1 MTDKHSTEFDENQMT
16 ADSYKRI
23 GTQLETARREHG
35 FRLSDVA
42 RELRI
47 SGDFLKLL
55 ESGEFDQLPAPTYV
69 SGFLRSYGKFVG
81 LDGAE
86 LASRFYALQDHASS
100 KMDYKLPATA
110 APPQRSAPAVASLCV
125 VLAIGVYGGWY
136 WFSGPKTLDGTVE
149 SELAAVEL
157 DSSRPGMME
166 KNATTEAFEINSV
179 TTAGM
184 QPDEAETGLAPSIDT
199 APAAADRLLA
209 ADAPSA
215 PDTTVQSVSP
225 AAETVA
231 ETATATAT
239 VSATVTATVTQP
251 DSSAADDTVQTGAVD
266 TASVATKPAVEADTA
281 TAAVSER
288 PADAPQ
294 TTEMASRGTSASVI
308 SDGAISNGANS
319 GSVTSDRSVM
329 SDDTLTAGR
338 GAAVATMRE
347 PAQEITI
354 RATASSW
361 VEVVRS
367 DGTTVLKK
375 LMRAGDIY
383 IVDDSSGLYLSTGN
397 AGGIEILS
405 GENEIITI
413 GSVGEI
419 VRDLPLAKNRLRD
432 RF

>member
-1 MTDKHSTEFDENQMT
+1 MT

-23 GTQLETARREHG
+23 GTQLKTARREHG

-47 SGDFLKLL
+47 SGDYLKLL

-136 WFSGPKTLDGTVE
+136 WFSGPKTLDATVE

-166 KNATTEAFEINSV
+166 KNATNEAFESNSA

-184 QPDEAETGLAPSIDT
+184 QPDEGETGLAPSIDA
-199 APAAADRLLA
+199 APAAPDAADRPLA
-209 ADAPSA
+209 A
-215 PDTTVQSVSP
+215 DTTVQSVSP

-266 TASVATKPAVEADTA
+266 TASVATKPAVAADTA

-308 SDGAISNGANS
+308 SDGANS

-329 SDDTLTAGR
+329 CDDTLTAGR

-354 RATASSW
+354 RAIASSW
-361 VEVVRS
+361 VEVVRG

>member
-1 MTDKHSTEFDENQMT
+1 MTDNYSTEFDENQMT

-23 GTQLETARREHG
+23 GAQLKTARHEHG

-47 SGDFLKLL
+47 SGDYLKLL

-125 VLAIGVYGGWY
+125 VLAVGVYGGWY
-136 WFSGPKTLDGTVE
+136 WFSGPKTLDATVE

-166 KNATTEAFEINSV
+166 KNATTEAFESNST

-184 QPDEAETGLAPSIDT
+184 QPDEGETGLAPSIDV
-199 APAAADRLLA
+199 AP
-209 ADAPSA
+209 DAPSA

-231 ETATATAT
+231 ETATAT
-239 VSATVTATVTQP
+239 VSATVTATETQP
-251 DSSAADDTVQTGAVD
+251 DRSMADDTVQTGAVD
-266 TASVATKPAVEADTA
+266 TASVATEPAVAADTA

-294 TTEMASRGTSASVI
+294 TTEMASRGTSAS
-308 SDGAISNGANS
+308 ANS
-319 GSVTSDRSVM
+319 GSVTSDRIVM

-354 RATASSW
+354 RAIASSW
-361 VEVVRS
+361 VEVVRG

>member
-1 MTDKHSTEFDENQMT
+1 MT
-16 ADSYKRI
+16 ADSYNRI
-23 GTQLETARREHG
+23 GTQLKTARREQG

-47 SGDFLKLL
+47 SGDYLKLL

-166 KNATTEAFEINSV
+166 KNATNEAFESNSA

-184 QPDEAETGLAPSIDT
+184 QPDEGETGLAPSIDA
-199 APAAADRLLA
+199 APDAADRPLA
-209 ADAPSA
+209 A
-215 PDTTVQSVSP
+215 DTTVQSVSP

-288 PADAPQ
+288 SADAPQ

-308 SDGAISNGANS
+308 SDGAISGSANS

-329 SDDTLTAGR
+329 SDDTLPAGR

-354 RATASSW
+354 RAIASSW
-361 VEVVRS
+361 VEIVRG

>member
-16 ADSYKRI
+16 ADSYERI
-23 GTQLETARREHG
+23 GTQLKTARREHG

-47 SGDFLKLL
+47 SGDYLKLL

-69 SGFLRSYGKFVG
+69 SGFLRSYCKFVG

-86 LASRFYALQDHASS
+86 LASRFYALQGHASS

-136 WFSGPKTLDGTVE
+136 WFSGPKTLDATIE

-166 KNATTEAFEINSV
+166 KNATTEAFESNST

-184 QPDEAETGLAPSIDT
+184 QPDEGETGLAPSIDV
-199 APAAADRLLA
+199 AP
-209 ADAPSA
+209 DAPSA

-251 DSSAADDTVQTGAVD
+251 DSSAADDIVQTGAVG
-266 TASVATKPAVEADTA
+266 TASVATIPAVAADTA

-288 PADAPQ
+288 SADAPQ
-294 TTEMASRGTSASVI
+294 TTEMASRGTSASAR
-308 SDGAISNGANS
+308 SDGAISS
-319 GSVTSDRSVM
+319 SSVASDRSVM

-354 RATASSW
+354 RAIASSW
-361 VEVVRS
+361 VEVVRG

-405 GENEIITI
+405 GEKEIITI

>member
-23 GTQLETARREHG
+23 GTQLKTARHEHG

-47 SGDFLKLL
+47 SGDYLKLL

-166 KNATTEAFEINSV
+166 KNATNEAFESNSV
-179 TTAGM
+179 TTVGM

-199 APAAADRLLA
+199 APVADDRLFA

-266 TASVATKPAVEADTA
+266 TASVATKPAVAADTA

-294 TTEMASRGTSASVI
+294 TTEMASRGTSASMI
-308 SDGAISNGANS
+308 SDGAISGSANS

-329 SDDTLTAGR
+329 SDDTLPAGR

-354 RATASSW
+354 RAIASSW
-361 VEVVRS
+361 VEIVRG

>member
-1 MTDKHSTEFDENQMT
+1 MTDNYSTEFDENQMT

-23 GTQLETARREHG
+23 GAQLKTARHEHG

-47 SGDFLKLL
+47 SGDYLKLL

-136 WFSGPKTLDGTVE
+136 WFSGPKTLDAIVE

-166 KNATTEAFEINSV
+166 KNATNEAFESNSV

-184 QPDEAETGLAPSIDT
+184 QPDEGETGLAPSIDT
-199 APAAADRLLA
+199 LPAAADRPLA
-209 ADAPSA
+209 A
-215 PDTTVQSVSP
+215 DTTVQSVSP

-239 VSATVTATVTQP
+239 VSATITATVTQP
-251 DSSAADDTVQTGAVD
+251 DSSAADDTVQTGPVD
-266 TASVATKPAVEADTA
+266 TASVATKPAVAADTT

-294 TTEMASRGTSASVI
+294 TTEMASRGTSASAI
-308 SDGAISNGANS
+308 SDGAISS
-319 GSVTSDRSVM
+319 SSVTSDRSVM

-354 RATASSW
+354 RAIASSW
-361 VEVVRS
+361 VEVVRG

>member
-1 MTDKHSTEFDENQMT
+1 MT

-23 GTQLETARREHG
+23 GTQLKTARREHG

-42 RELRI
+42 LELRI
-47 SGDFLKLL
+47 SGDYLKLL

-125 VLAIGVYGGWY
+125 VLTIGVYVGWY

-166 KNATTEAFEINSV
+166 KNATNEAFESNSA

-184 QPDEAETGLAPSIDT
+184 QPDEGETGRAPSIDA
-199 APAAADRLLA
+199 APDAADRPLA
-209 ADAPSA
+209 A
-215 PDTTVQSVSP
+215 DTTVQSVSP

-231 ETATATAT
+231 ETATAT

-308 SDGAISNGANS
+308 SDGAISNGAISGSANS

-329 SDDTLTAGR
+329 SDDTLPAGR

-361 VEVVRS
+361 VEVLRG

>member
-23 GTQLETARREHG
+23 GTQLKTARREHG

-47 SGDFLKLL
+47 SGDYLKLL

-86 LASRFYALQDHASS
+86 LASRFYALQDHESS

-136 WFSGPKTLDGTVE
+136 WFSGPKTLDATVE

-166 KNATTEAFEINSV
+166 KNATTEAFEGNTT

-184 QPDEAETGLAPSIDT
+184 QPDEGETVLAPSIDT
-199 APAAADRLLA
+199 APAVADR
-209 ADAPSA
+209 PSA
-215 PDTTVQSVSP
+215 DETTVHSVSP

-231 ETATATAT
+231 ETATAIAT

-251 DSSAADDTVQTGAVD
+251 DSSAVDDTVQIRSVD
-266 TASVATKPAVEADTA
+266 TASVATKPAVVADTA

-294 TTEMASRGTSASVI
+294 TTEMASRGTSASAI
-308 SDGAISNGANS
+308 SDGAISS
-319 GSVTSDRSVM
+319 SSVTSDRSVM

-354 RATASSW
+354 RAIASSW
-361 VEVVRS
+361 VEVVRG

>member
-1 MTDKHSTEFDENQMT
+1 MKDKYSTEFDENQMT

-23 GTQLETARREHG
+23 GTQLKTARREHE

-42 RELRI
+42 CELRI
-47 SGDFLKLL
+47 SRDYLKLL

-86 LASRFYALQDHASS
+86 LARRFYALQDHASS

-136 WFSGPKTLDGTVE
+136 WFSGPKTLDATVE

-166 KNATTEAFEINSV
+166 KNATNEAFESNST

-184 QPDEAETGLAPSIDT
+184 QPDEGETGLAPSINT
-199 APAAADRLLA
+199 APAAADRPLA
-209 ADAPSA
+209 A
-215 PDTTVQSVSP
+215 DTTVQRVSP

-266 TASVATKPAVEADTA
+266 TASVATKPAVAADTA
-281 TAAVSER
+281 TAAGSER

-294 TTEMASRGTSASVI
+294 TTEMASRGTSASAI
-308 SDGAISNGANS
+308 SDGAISS
-319 GSVTSDRSVM
+319 SSVASDRSVM

-354 RATASSW
+354 RAIASSW

>member
-23 GTQLETARREHG
+23 GTQLKTARREHG

-47 SGDFLKLL
+47 SGDYLKLI
-55 ESGEFDQLPAPTYV
+55 ETGEFDQLPAPTYV

-225 AAETVA
+225 A
-231 ETATATAT
+231 
-239 VSATVTATVTQP
+239 TVTQP

-266 TASVATKPAVEADTA
+266 TASVATKPAVVADTA

-294 TTEMASRGTSASVI
+294 TTEMASRGTSASAI
-308 SDGAISNGANS
+308 SDGAISDRS
-319 GSVTSDRSVM
+319 FTSDRSVM

-354 RATASSW
+354 RAIASSW
-361 VEVVRS
+361 VEVVRG

>member
-1 MTDKHSTEFDENQMT
+1 MT

-23 GTQLETARREHG
+23 GTQLKTARREHG

-47 SGDFLKLL
+47 SGDYLKLL

-86 LASRFYALQDHASS
+86 LARRFYALQDHASS

-136 WFSGPKTLDGTVE
+136 WFSGPKTLDATVE

-166 KNATTEAFEINSV
+166 KNATNDAFESNSA

-199 APAAADRLLA
+199 ASVAPLA
-209 ADAPSA
+209 A
-215 PDTTVQSVSP
+215 DTTVQSVSP

-266 TASVATKPAVEADTA
+266 TASVATKPAVAADTA

-294 TTEMASRGTSASVI
+294 TTEIASRGTSASVI
-308 SDGAISNGANS
+308 SDGAISDR
-319 GSVTSDRSVM
+319 SVTSDRSVM

-354 RATASSW
+354 RAIASSW
-361 VEVVRS
+361 VEVVRG
-367 DGTTVLKK
+367 DGTAVLKK

>member
-1 MTDKHSTEFDENQMT
+1 MTDKHSTVFDENQMT

-23 GTQLETARREHG
+23 GAQLKTARHEHG

-47 SGDFLKLL
+47 SGDYLKLL

-136 WFSGPKTLDGTVE
+136 WFSGPKTLDATVE

-166 KNATTEAFEINSV
+166 KNATTEAFESNST

-184 QPDEAETGLAPSIDT
+184 QPDEGETGLAPSIDT
-199 APAAADRLLA
+199 APAAANRPTA
-209 ADAPSA
+209 A
-215 PDTTVQSVSP
+215 DTTVQSVSP

-239 VSATVTATVTQP
+239 VRATVTATVTQP
-251 DSSAADDTVQTGAVD
+251 DSSAADDTVQTGEVD
-266 TASVATKPAVEADTA
+266 TASVATKLAVAADTA

-294 TTEMASRGTSASVI
+294 TNEMASRGTSASAI
-308 SDGAISNGANS
+308 SDGAISS
-319 GSVTSDRSVM
+319 SSVTSDRSVM

-354 RATASSW
+354 RAIASSW
-361 VEVVRS
+361 VEVVRG

>member
-1 MTDKHSTEFDENQMT
+1 MLIRSCRKPGGRRLTDKHSTEFDENQMT

-23 GTQLETARREHG
+23 GTQLKTARREHG

-47 SGDFLKLL
+47 SGDYLKLL

-86 LASRFYALQDHASS
+86 LARRFYALQDHASS

-136 WFSGPKTLDGTVE
+136 WFSGPKTLDATVE

-166 KNATTEAFEINSV
+166 KNATNDAFESNSA

-199 APAAADRLLA
+199 ASVAPLA
-209 ADAPSA
+209 A
-215 PDTTVQSVSP
+215 DTTVQSVSP

-266 TASVATKPAVEADTA
+266 TASVATKPAVAADTA

-294 TTEMASRGTSASVI
+294 TTEIASRGTSASVI
-308 SDGAISNGANS
+308 SDGAISDR
-319 GSVTSDRSVM
+319 SVTSDRSVM

-354 RATASSW
+354 RAIASSW
-361 VEVVRS
+361 VEVVRG
-367 DGTTVLKK
+367 DGTAVLKK

>member
-1 MTDKHSTEFDENQMT
+1 MLTRSFRKPGGRRLKDKHSTEFDENQMT

-23 GTQLETARREHG
+23 GTQLKTARREHG

-47 SGDFLKLL
+47 SGDYLKLL

-86 LASRFYALQDHASS
+86 LASRYYALQDHASS

-166 KNATTEAFEINSV
+166 KNATNEAFESNSA

-184 QPDEAETGLAPSIDT
+184 QLDEGETGLAPSIDA
-199 APAAADRLLA
+199 APDAADRPLA
-209 ADAPSA
+209 A
-215 PDTTVQSVSP
+215 DTTVQSVSP
-225 AAETVA
+225 AAETVV

-251 DSSAADDTVQTGAVD
+251 DSSAADDTVQTGALD
-266 TASVATKPAVEADTA
+266 TASVATKPAVAADTA

-308 SDGAISNGANS
+308 SDGANSGSANSGSANS

-329 SDDTLTAGR
+329 SDDTLPAGR

-354 RATASSW
+354 RAIASSW
-361 VEVVRS
+361 VEIVRG

-383 IVDDSSGLYLSTGN
+383 IVDDST
-397 AGGIEILS
+397 
-405 GENEIITI
+405 
-413 GSVGEI
+413 
-419 VRDLPLAKNRLRD
+419 
-432 RF
+432 F

>member
-1 MTDKHSTEFDENQMT
+1 MTV
-16 ADSYKRI
+16 DSYKRI
-23 GTQLETARREHG
+23 GMQLKTARSDLG

-47 SGDFLKLL
+47 SGDYLKLL
-55 ESGEFDQLPAPTYV
+55 EAGEFDQLPAPTYV

-86 LASRFYALQDHASS
+86 LAGRFYAMQGQTSL

-136 WFSGPKTLDGTVE
+136 WFSGPKTLDATVE
-149 SELAAVEL
+149 IELAAVEL
-157 DSSRPGMME
+157 DSSRSGMME
-166 KNATTEAFEINSV
+166 KNAISEAFESSSA

-184 QPDEAETGLAPSIDT
+184 QPDEAETGLASSVD
-199 APAAADRLLA
+199 
-209 ADAPSA
+209 SS

-225 AAETVA
+225 AGENVVQTGAES
-231 ETATATAT
+231 AT
-239 VSATVTATVTQP
+239 VPATVTAAVTQP
-251 DSSAADDTVQTGAVD
+251 DNSEADDTLQSGAAD
-266 TASVATKPAVEADTA
+266 TASVALNSPVAADTA

-294 TTEMASRGTSASVI
+294 TTEMASRGTSASAI
-308 SDGAISNGANS
+308 SDSAI
-319 GSVTSDRSVM
+319 SDRSIM
-329 SDDTLTAGR
+329 SDNTLTAGR

-354 RATASSW
+354 RAIASSW
-361 VEVVRS
+361 VEIVRG

-375 LMRAGDIY
+375 LMKAGDTY
-383 IVDDSSGLYLSTGN
+383 IFDDSSGLYLSTGN

-405 GENEIITI
+405 GEKEIITI

>member
-1 MTDKHSTEFDENQMT
+1 LTDKYLTEFDENQMT

-23 GTQLETARREHG
+23 GTQLKTARNEHG

-47 SGDFLKLL
+47 SGDYLKLL

-125 VLAIGVYGGWY
+125 VLAIGVYGSWY
-136 WFSGPKTLDGTVE
+136 WFSGPKTLDATVE

-166 KNATTEAFEINSV
+166 KNATTEAFESNS
-179 TTAGM
+179 TTNAGM
-184 QPDEAETGLAPSIDT
+184 QPDEGKTGLAPSIDT
-199 APAAADRLLA
+199 APAAADRPLA
-209 ADAPSA
+209 V
-215 PDTTVQSVSP
+215 DTTVQSVSP

-231 ETATATAT
+231 ETATATATAT

-266 TASVATKPAVEADTA
+266 TASVATKPAVAADTA

-294 TTEMASRGTSASVI
+294 TTEMASRGTSVSAI
-308 SDGAISNGANS
+308 SDGAISS
-319 GSVTSDRSVM
+319 SSVTSDRSVM

-347 PAQEITI
+347 PAQEITL
-354 RATASSW
+354 RAIASSW
-361 VEVVRS
+361 VEVVRG

>member
-1 MTDKHSTEFDENQMT
+1 M
-16 ADSYKRI
+16 
-23 GTQLETARREHG
+23 
-35 FRLSDVA
+35 
-42 RELRI
+42 
-47 SGDFLKLL
+47 
-55 ESGEFDQLPAPTYV
+55 
-69 SGFLRSYGKFVG
+69 RSYGKFVG

-86 LASRFYALQDHASS
+86 LASRFYALQGHAAS
-100 KMDYKLPATA
+100 KMDYKLSATA
-110 APPQRSAPAVASLCV
+110 APPQRSAPAMASLCV

-136 WFSGPKTLDGTVE
+136 WLSGPKTLDATFE

-166 KNATTEAFEINSV
+166 KNATTEAFESNST
-179 TTAGM
+179 TTAVM
-184 QPDEAETGLAPSIDT
+184 QPDEGETGLAPSIDT
-199 APAAADRLLA
+199 APAAADR
-209 ADAPSA
+209 PSA
-215 PDTTVQSVSP
+215 ADTTVPSISP

-231 ETATATAT
+231 ENAAEAVVETT
-239 VSATVTATVTQP
+239 TVTAAVTRL
-251 DSSAADDTVQTGAVD
+251 DSSEADDTVQTGAVD
-266 TASVATKPAVEADTA
+266 TASVATKPTIAADTA
-281 TAAVSER
+281 TTAVSER
-288 PADAPQ
+288 PADTSQ
-294 TTEMASRGTSASVI
+294 TTEMASRDTSASAIVDGAIVDNVI
-308 SDGAISNGANS
+308 SDRSIMS
-319 GSVTSDRSVM
+319 GN
-329 SDDTLTAGR
+329 TLMAGR

-354 RATASSW
+354 RAIASSW
-361 VEVVRS
+361 VEVVRG

>member
-23 GTQLETARREHG
+23 GTQLKTARREHG

-47 SGDFLKLL
+47 SGDYLKLL

-136 WFSGPKTLDGTVE
+136 WFSGPKTLDATVE

-166 KNATTEAFEINSV
+166 KNATNEAFESNSA

-209 ADAPSA
+209 PDAPLA
-215 PDTTVQSVSP
+215 ADTTVQSVSP

-231 ETATATAT
+231 ETAT
-239 VSATVTATVTQP
+239 ATVTATVTQP

-266 TASVATKPAVEADTA
+266 TASVATKPAVAADTA

-294 TTEMASRGTSASVI
+294 TTEIASRGTSASVI
-308 SDGAISNGANS
+308 SDGAISDR
-319 GSVTSDRSVM
+319 SVTSDRSVM

-354 RATASSW
+354 RAIASSW
-361 VEVVRS
+361 VEVVRG

>member
-1 MTDKHSTEFDENQMT
+1 MTDKHSTEFDKNQMT

-23 GTQLETARREHG
+23 GTQLKTARHEHG

-47 SGDFLKLL
+47 SGDYLKLL

-166 KNATTEAFEINSV
+166 KNATNEAFESNSA

-184 QPDEAETGLAPSIDT
+184 QLDEGETGLAPSIDA
-199 APAAADRLLA
+199 APDAADRPLA
-209 ADAPSA
+209 A
-215 PDTTVQSVSP
+215 DTTVQSVSP

-288 PADAPQ
+288 SADAPQ

-308 SDGAISNGANS
+308 SDGAISGSANS

-329 SDDTLTAGR
+329 SDDTLPAGR

-354 RATASSW
+354 RAIASSW
-361 VEVVRS
+361 VEIVRG

>member
-1 MTDKHSTEFDENQMT
+1 
-16 ADSYKRI
+16 
-23 GTQLETARREHG
+23 
-35 FRLSDVA
+35 VA

-47 SGDFLKLL
+47 SGDYLKLL

-149 SELAAVEL
+149 CELAAVEL

-166 KNATTEAFEINSV
+166 KNATTEAFESNS
-179 TTAGM
+179 TTNAGM
-184 QPDEAETGLAPSIDT
+184 QPDEGKTGLAPSIDT
-199 APAAADRLLA
+199 APAAADRPLA
-209 ADAPSA
+209 A
-215 PDTTVQSVSP
+215 DTTVQSVSP

-231 ETATATAT
+231 ETATAT

-266 TASVATKPAVEADTA
+266 TASVATKPAVAADTA

-308 SDGAISNGANS
+308 SDGAITNGAISGSANS

-329 SDDTLTAGR
+329 SDDTLPAGR

-354 RATASSW
+354 RAIASSW
-361 VEVVRS
+361 VEIVRG